1 MVWMA
6 KGKSGNCFNEINVS
20 KSCLIPFQGGHFT
33 GKTTTTRWRFCSARA
48 PGQEW
53 QCTKVQV
60 GGWLFEVNPCALTIW
75 YSSPV
80 NLGTGLRETE
90 EKLALIKGRTNE
102 RTTNGP
108 HQDYQNISSNPNGSH
123 SSQLPQL
130 AIIPVNTLPIS
141 LLTIVGAPIK
151 TVESFNVSASN
162 ELAMADEFPF
172 TLMSSSSIWTIRSN
186 NEKEGGGW
194 C

>member
-1 MVWMA
+1 MLLRWLPRAGTRGEQVKCARLNVGGWQGRMVWMA

-60 GGWLFEVNPCALTIW
+60 EGWLFEVNPCALTIW

-141 LLTIVGAPIK
+141 LLTIVGAPMETGK
-151 TVESFNVSASN
+151 FQCQRE
-162 ELAMADEFPF
+162 
-172 TLMSSSSIWTIRSN
+172 
-186 NEKEGGGW
+186 
-194 C
+194 